1 MQTERLIEFSLYLA
15 HRPGEL
21 AGVLEAAAA
30 ASVQIFGLS
39 VTEYKDRGLVRLV
52 GDPEDALRHLC
63 ESLVEAGVGPV
74 VESPVLAFEKR
85 PGALRDVCVGLAD
98 ARVNIQH
105 VFLTSP
111 FGALPSRVI
120 MRVDD
125 VDAAAEAIA
134 KLDWPDHIAG

>member
-1 MQTERLIEFSLYLA
+1 MQTVKLTEFALYLA

-30 ASVQIFGLS
+30 AQVNIFGLC
-39 VTEYKDRGLVRLV
+39 VTEYKDKGIVRIV
-52 GDPEDALRHLC
+52 GEPEEALRHLC

-74 VESPVLAFEKR
+74 VESPVLAFERR

-105 VFLTSP
+105 VYLTTP
-111 FGALPSRVI
+111 TGDQPSQVVL
-120 MRVDD
+120 RVDD
-125 VDAAAEAIA
+125 AAAAADAIA
-134 KLDWPDHIAG
+134 NLEWPDHINS

>member
-1 MQTERLIEFSLYLA
+1 MQTQRFTEFSLYLA

-30 ASVQIFGLS
+30 AQVQIFGLC

-74 VESPVLAFEKR
+74 VESTVLAFEKR

-105 VFLTSP
+105 VFLTAP
-111 FGALPSRVI
+111 FGDTPSRVI

-125 VDAAAEAIA
+125 VNAAADAIA
-134 KLDWPDHIAG
+134 KLDWPDHLAG